1 MSVQAGVWNFD
12 GRPVD
17 RELIENLSAS
27 LKQQGP
33 DGESSY
39 VDGPSRCIYR
49 PFHTTA
55 ESRREETALHLPP
68 RLCFHLGWPPRQ
80 PRGAYRRPARRS

>member
-17 RELIENLSAS
+17 RELIEDLSAS

-33 DGESSY
+33 DGESTY
-39 VDGPSRCIYR
+39 VDGSIALIYR
-49 PFHTTA
+49 PFTPPLNRTVRNSLTSPA
-55 ESRREETALHLPP
+55 EA
-68 RLCFHLGWPPRQ
+68 CFHLGWPPGQ
-80 PRGAYRRPARRS
+80 PRGAYRRPAHRS